1 VKEVPVANDDP
12 IDFIDAP
19 HSELE
24 RTIEELV
31 ERAQLVLRTQGRLR
45 HLLEANRVVVEELD
59 IEQVLRRIAEAAVA
73 LVDAQYGALGVVSG
87 DGSLERFIHVGIP
100 DDAAAVIGHLPQ
112 GHGLLGAVIDT
123 GQPIR
128 LAHLDDDS
136 RSVGFPAHHPH
147 MDSFL
152 GVPIRVRGEVFGNLS
167 LTNRSGGAFSTE
179 DQELVAALAATA
191 GIAIEN
197 ARLFDE
203 TRRRQ
208 RWSAA
213 LAEVTASLLSGSA
226 SNVLAVVAERVASVI
241 DAELVC
247 VVVADNEDGYLR
259 VDTARGVQADKVEG
273 MRFAAAGTL
282 AGAAMDSGQ
291 LAVVDSAVDEQ
302 PFSALGSL
310 GPTVALPL
318 LVSGE
323 AIGVLSVARAPGA
336 ARFASSDL
344 DMASEFATQAGVAI
358 ELTRARA
365 DRERLGLIEE
375 RGRIARDL
383 HDHVIQRLFGS
394 GLALQSIAAAN
405 PPLADRVETEVR
417 AIDAA
422 INEIRTAVFALS
434 ARSGSSTAVRH
445 RILDV
450 VAEVTPLLAS
460 PPRLALSGPIDLLV
474 TGALADDL
482 VAVVR
487 EGLTNVARH
496 ANATVCELEI
506 DVTDAAVRVQILD
519 DGVGIAAKPDRSS
532 GTANL
537 RERAALHGGQF
548 SVTAREA
555 SGTQVVWSAP
565 IEAIGGDK

>member
-100 DDAAAVIGHLPQ
+100 DDAAAVIGHLPE

-123 GQPIR
+123 GRPIR
-128 LAHLDDDS
+128 LEHLDDDD

-152 GVPIRVRGEVFGNLS
+152 GVPIRVRGEVFGNLY
-167 LTNRSGGAFSTE
+167 LTNRSGGPFSTE

-247 VVVADNEDGYLR
+247 VVVADNDDGYLR
-259 VDTARGVQADKVEG
+259 VDTARGVHADKVEG

-405 PPLADRVETEVR
+405 PTLADRVETEVR

-496 ANATVCELEI
+496 ARAMVCELEI

-519 DGVGIAAKPDRSS
+519 DGVGIAVTPDRSS

-537 RERAALHGGQF
+537 AERAALRGGEF
-548 SVTAREA
+548 TVTARDDA
-555 SGTQVVWSAP
+555 GTQLVWSAP
-565 IEAIGGDK
+565 IDAIGGDK